1 MPRATTK
8 DPTKAAK
15 KPAPGPVAHR
25 RPSEAQL
32 ASSLTGQATPHHIAF
47 RSDPARA
54 ARYGRGHEL
63 RDAVPREAHAT
74 FAPAA
79 NRPDPIAQLEEQ
91 GKSRITDLL
100 PIRYGR
106 MLASPFGFYRGAAN
120 VMASDLA
127 TTPRSHVD
135 VQLAGD
141 AHVSNFGFYASP
153 ERDLLFDVNDFDET
167 LPGPF
172 EWDVKRLAASVVV
185 VGRTRGHAPA
195 TTREAVLNAVFIYRS
210 VVRALAQLETLRVWY
225 SRMDYMLLESYARG
239 TVATMLEQ
247 VKDAAVHHDG
257 ISEIDRMVTTVD
269 GKPALREQ
277 PPLMTHRPDLAS
289 LDSAVSQLTQYRR
302 TLVSDRRTLLGRY
315 HAVDVALK
323 VVGVGSVG
331 TRCFVALLDAA
342 DGTDPLLLQVKEA
355 QFSVLS
361 AHLPKSRLRTH
372 GERVVTGQRIMQS
385 ESDIFL
391 GWSRGPNGREFY
403 WRQLRDMKG
412 SFTLTDM
419 SQQQLRA
426 YAAGCAAALARAHA
440 RSGDPLVLAGY
451 LGKSDVFDQAI
462 ATFAE
467 KYADQAERDHAELAT
482 AVKSGRIG
490 AETGI

>member
-1 MPRATTK
+1 M
-8 DPTKAAK
+8 
-15 KPAPGPVAHR
+15 
-25 RPSEAQL
+25 
-32 ASSLTGQATPHHIAF
+32 
-47 RSDPARA
+47 
-54 ARYGRGHEL
+54 

-74 FAPAA
+74 WTPAA
-79 NRPDPIAQLEEQ
+79 DRADPIAQLQEQ

-106 MLASPFGFYRGAAN
+106 MLASPFGFFRGSAV

-141 AHVSNFGFYASP
+141 AHISNFGFYASP

-172 EWDVKRLAASVVV
+172 EWDVKRLAASIIV
-185 VGRTRGHAPA
+185 VGRTRGHAA
-195 TTREAVLNAVFIYRS
+195 NVTRESVLNAVAVYRS
-210 VVRALAQLETLRVWY
+210 VVRALARLETLRVWY
-225 SRMDYMLLESYARG
+225 ARMDYTLLESYARG
-239 TVATMLEQ
+239 TVARMLQQ
-247 VKDAAVHHDG
+247 VADSAVHHDG
-257 ISEIDRMVTTVD
+257 VSEIDRMVTTID

-289 LDSAVSQLTQYRR
+289 LDSAESQLAQYRR

-342 DGTDPLLLQVKEA
+342 DGSDPLLVQVKEA

-361 AHLPKSRLRTH
+361 AHLAKSRFRSH
-372 GERVVTGQRIMQS
+372 GERVVTGQRLMQA

-391 GWSRGPNGREFY
+391 GWSHGPEGRQFY

-419 SQQQLRA
+419 SPPQLHA
-426 YAAGCAAALARAHA
+426 YSAACAAALARAHA

-451 LGKSDVFDQAI
+451 LGSGDAFDRAI
-462 ATFAE
+462 ADFGAA
-467 KYADQAERDHAELAT
+467 YADQTERDYAGLQA
-482 AVKSGRIG
+482 AVKAGRSG

>member
-1 MPRATTK
+1 MAR
-8 DPTKAAK
+8 PTP
-15 KPAPGPVAHR
+15 KPAD
-25 RPSEAQL
+25 RPRPTDAQL
-32 ASSLTGQATPHHIAF
+32 AASLTGQEAPRHLDV

-54 ARYGRGHEL
+54 ARYDRGREL
-63 RDAVPREAHAT
+63 RDAVPREAHAEWK
-74 FAPAA
+74 PAA
-79 NRPDPIAQLEEQ
+79 DRPDPVAQLAEQ

-106 MLASPFGFYRGAAN
+106 MLASPFGFYRGAAV

-127 TTPRSHVD
+127 TTPRSHID

-141 AHVSNFGFYASP
+141 AHISNFGFYASP
-153 ERDLLFDVNDFDET
+153 ERDMLFDVNDFDET

-172 EWDVKRLAASVVV
+172 EWDVKRLAASIVVV
-185 VGRTRGHAPA
+185 ARTRGHAPA
-195 TTREAVLNAVFIYRS
+195 ATRGAVLNAVSVYRS
-210 VVRALAQLETLRVWY
+210 VIRALAQLETLRVWY
-225 SRMDYMLLESYARG
+225 SRMDYALLESYARG
-239 TVATMLEQ
+239 TVSRMLQQ
-247 VKDAAVHHDG
+247 VADSAVQHDG
-257 ISEIDRMVTTVD
+257 ISEIDRMVTTID

-277 PPLMTHRPDLAS
+277 PPLMTHRPDLVS
-289 LDSAVSQLTQYRR
+289 LDSAASQLAQYRR

-315 HAVDVALK
+315 RAVDVALK

-331 TRCFVALLDAA
+331 TRCFAALLDAA

-361 AHLPKSRLRTH
+361 AHLPRSRFRTH
-372 GERVVTGQRIMQS
+372 GERVVSGQRIMQS

-391 GWSRGPNGREFY
+391 GWSRGPDGRQFY

-419 SQQQLRA
+419 SPPQLHA
-426 YAAGCAAALARAHA
+426 YAAACAAALARAHA
-440 RSGDPLVLAGY
+440 RSGDPLVAAGY
-451 LGKSDVFDQAI
+451 LGKGTVFDTAI

-467 KYADQAERDHAELAT
+467 AYADQAEADHAELAA
-482 AVKSGRIG
+482 AVKAGRIG

>member
-1 MPRATTK
+1 MARFT
-8 DPTKAAK
+8 
-15 KPAPGPVAHR
+15 R
-25 RPSEAQL
+25 RPPAGPAARPRLTEARL
-32 ASSLTGQATPHHIAF
+32 AASLTGQEAPRHLAF

-54 ARYGRGHEL
+54 ARYDRGHEL

-74 FAPAA
+74 WQPAA
-79 NRPDPIAQLEEQ
+79 DRPDPVAQLQEQ
-91 GKSRITDLL
+91 GKTRITDLL

-106 MLASPFGFYRGAAN
+106 MVASPFGFFRGSAN
-120 VMASDLA
+120 VMAADLA

-141 AHVSNFGFYASP
+141 AHISNFGFYASP
-153 ERDLLFDVNDFDET
+153 ERDMLFDVNDFDET

-185 VGRTRGHAPA
+185 VARTRGHAPA
-195 TTREAVLNAVFIYRS
+195 VTRESVLNAVSIYRG
-210 VVRALAQLETLRVWY
+210 VIRALAQLETLRVWY
-225 SRMDYMLLESYARG
+225 ARMDYALLESYARG
-239 TVATMLEQ
+239 TVAKMLEQ
-247 VKDAAVHHDG
+247 VAGSAVHHDG

-269 GKPALREQ
+269 GRLALREQ

-289 LDSAVSQLTQYRR
+289 LESAASQLAQYRR

-342 DGTDPLLLQVKEA
+342 DGSDPLLLQVKEA

-361 AHLPKSRLRTH
+361 AHLPKSRFRTH

-391 GWSRGPNGREFY
+391 GWSHGPAGRQFY

-419 SQQQLRA
+419 SPAQLHA
-426 YAAGCAAALARAHA
+426 YAAACAAALARAHA
-440 RSGDPLVLAGY
+440 RSGDPLVVAGY
-451 LGKSDVFDQAI
+451 VGKSDVFDRAI
-462 ATFAE
+462 AAFADA
-467 KYADQAERDHAELAT
+467 YADQTERDHAELAA
-482 AVKSGRIG
+482 AVKAGRIG

>member
-1 MPRATTK
+1 M
-8 DPTKAAK
+8 
-15 KPAPGPVAHR
+15 
-25 RPSEAQL
+25 
-32 ASSLTGQATPHHIAF
+32 
-47 RSDPARA
+47 
-54 ARYGRGHEL
+54 
-63 RDAVPREAHAT
+63 RDAVPRESHAAWKP
-74 FAPAA
+74 APD
-79 NRPDPIAQLEEQ
+79 RPDPIAQLEEQ

-106 MLASPFGFYRGAAN
+106 MLASPFGFFRGSAN

-127 TTPRSHVD
+127 TTPRTQAI

-172 EWDVKRLAASVVV
+172 EWDVKRLVASIVV
-185 VGRTRGHAPA
+185 VGRTRGHRPDV
-195 TTREAVLNAVFIYRS
+195 TRDAVLNATAIYRD

-225 SRMDYMLLESYARG
+225 ARLDYAMLESYARG
-239 TVATMLEQ
+239 SVSRMLQQ
-247 VKDAAVHHDG
+247 VESSAVHHDG
-257 ISEIDRMVTTVD
+257 IAAIDRMVTTID
-269 GKPALREQ
+269 GRSALREQ

-289 LDSAVSQLTQYRR
+289 LDDAALQLAQYRR
-302 TLVSDRRTLLGRY
+302 TLVSDRKELLGRY

-342 DGTDPLLLQVKEA
+342 DGSDPLLLQVKEA

-361 AHLPKSRLRTH
+361 AHLPRSRFRTH
-372 GERVVTGQRIMQS
+372 GERVVSGQRIMQS
-385 ESDIFL
+385 QSDIFL
-391 GWSRGPNGREFY
+391 GWTRGPGGREFY

-412 SFTLTDM
+412 SFALTDM
-419 SQQQLRA
+419 SPPQLRA

-451 LGKSDVFDQAI
+451 LGKGDVFGRAMAD
-462 ATFAE
+462 FAE
-467 KYADQAERDHAELAT
+467 SYADQAERDHAELAA
-482 AVKSGRIG
+482 AVKAGRIG

>member
-1 MPRATTK
+1 MARSTP
-8 DPTKAAK
+8 
-15 KPAPGPVAHR
+15 KPAA
-25 RPSEAQL
+25 RPRPTPALL
-32 ASSLTGQATPHHIAF
+32 AASLTGQEAPRILAF
-47 RSDPARA
+47 RSDTARA
-54 ARYGRGHEL
+54 ARYDRGREM
-63 RDAVPREAHAT
+63 RDAVPRETHA
-74 FAPAA
+74 AWKPAA
-79 NRPDPIAQLEEQ
+79 DRPDPIALLEEQ

-106 MLASPFGFYRGAAN
+106 MLASPFGFFRGSAN

-127 TTPRSHVD
+127 AAPRSHVD

-141 AHVSNFGFYASP
+141 AHISNFGFYASP
-153 ERDLLFDVNDFDET
+153 ERDLLFDVNDIDET

-185 VGRTRGHAPA
+185 VARTRGHAPRL
-195 TTREAVLNAVFIYRS
+195 TRESVLNAVSVYRD
-210 VVRALAQLETLRVWY
+210 VVRALAHLETLRVWY
-225 SRMDYMLLESYARG
+225 SRMDYGLLDSYARG
-239 TVATMLEQ
+239 TVAKMLQQ
-247 VKDAAVHHDG
+247 VADAAVHHDG

-269 GKPALREQ
+269 GKPRLREQ
-277 PPLMTHRPDLAS
+277 PPLMTHRPDLVS
-289 LDSAVSQLTQYRR
+289 LDSAASQLSQYRH

-342 DGTDPLLLQVKEA
+342 DGSDPLLLQVKEA

-361 AHLPKSRLRTH
+361 AHLPKSRFRTH
-372 GERVVTGQRIMQS
+372 GERVVSGQRIMQS
-385 ESDIFL
+385 QSDIFL
-391 GWSRGPNGREFY
+391 GWSRGADGREYY

-419 SQQQLRA
+419 SPSQLHA

-451 LGKSDVFDQAI
+451 LGRSDVFERAI
-462 ATFAE
+462 ADFATA
-467 KYADQAERDHAELAT
+467 YADQAERDHAELAA
-482 AVKSGRIG
+482 AVKAGRIG